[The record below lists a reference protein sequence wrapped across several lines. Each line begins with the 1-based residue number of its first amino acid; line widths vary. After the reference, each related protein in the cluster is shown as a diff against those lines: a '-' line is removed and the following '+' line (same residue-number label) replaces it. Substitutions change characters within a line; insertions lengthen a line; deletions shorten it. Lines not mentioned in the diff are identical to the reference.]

1 MLNHFPKYYRHSE
14 TRNNV
19 YGVIYSVMIYAIKVS
34 KYQMLISLKASYSSV
49 SPNNVMQLSCFNQQV
64 VQDVVDLE
72 HIYMLTLYKYF
83 YSEHLNYQD
92 LSEENKYLSTQ

>member
-49 SPNNVMQLSCFNQQV
+49 STNNVMQVSCFNQQGI
-64 VQDVVDLE
+64 QYHLDVK
-72 HIYMLTLYKYF
+72 HIYTLTL
-83 YSEHLNYQD
+83 
-92 LSEENKYLSTQ
+92 

>member
-1 MLNHFPKYYRHSE
+1 
-14 TRNNV
+14 
-19 YGVIYSVMIYAIKVS
+19 MINAILVS

-49 SPNNVMQLSCFNQQV
+49 SPNNVMQLSCFNQQMI
-64 VQDVVDLE
+64 QYVVDLE
-72 HIYMLTLYKYF
+72 HIYTLTLYKYF